1 MKNKILAIMLTTGMM
16 TGMMAAP
23 AAVSAADVN
32 PLEQLVNEMSNQILP
47 NPDAETAETTE
58 TDDGS
63 SVLADAGN
71 ANDEIDPS
79 FSQYDS
85 ILAPS
90 SIINEWIQQQNAAN
104 TEETT
109 EPAET
114 TPAEDEYL
122 AGEEFGTRQDT
133 PSVWYGSFAGT
144 PVTVSLSGDGVYTIT
159 MTGDMYTRSYSG
171 NYELAT
177 DGVSF
182 ATTSEPLTM
191 TYSEGGEILA
201 AFRDGE
207 EYRLVKSHSDEAPE
221 EAIDPQEFFGAW
233 KTTSISEHGEEVSF
247 DSVSD
252 IEELYVQA
260 YNGYA
265 TLHIK
270 MTDGTVIE
278 FSELQLKVVD
288 GKLCFS
294 ISEPLIGNITCVINP
309 NADDAGIMMKVSF
322 DDRVVDL
329 DMEYCMAN

>member
-1 MKNKILAIMLTTGMM
+1 MKNKILAIVLTAGMM
-16 TGMMAAP
+16 TGMMTSP
-23 AAVSAADVN
+23 AAVSAADAS

-47 NPDAETAETTE
+47 NPNEETAETG
-58 TDDGS
+58 DGS
-63 SVLADAGN
+63 SVLTDAGN

-85 ILAPS
+85 ILAPG
-90 SIINEWIQQQNAAN
+90 SIINEWIQQQNAENA
-104 TEETT
+104 EETAA
-109 EPAET
+109 PAET

-122 AGEEFGTRQDT
+122 AGEELETKQDT

-171 NYELAT
+171 NYVLTT

-182 ATTSEPLTM
+182 ATTSEPLNM

-233 KTTSISEHGEEVSF
+233 KTAYVSEHGEKIAF
-247 DSVSD
+247 DTITD
-252 IEELYVQA
+252 IEEMYIQA
-260 YNGYA
+260 YNGYV

-270 MTDGTVIE
+270 MADGTVIE

-294 ISEPLIGNITCVINP
+294 ISEPLVGNITCVINP
-309 NADDAGIMMKVSF
+309 NADDAGIMMEVSF
-322 DDRVVDL
+322 DNRVVDL

>member
-1 MKNKILAIMLTTGMM
+1 MKNKILAIMLAGMM

-23 AAVSAADVN
+23 AVVSAADVN
-32 PLEQLVNEMSNQILP
+32 PLEQLVNEMSDQILP
-47 NPDAETAETTE
+47 TPDAETAEATE

-63 SVLADAGN
+63 SVLADAGS
-71 ANDEIDPS
+71 ANNEIDPS
-79 FSQYDS
+79 LSQYDS

-90 SIINEWIQQQNAAN
+90 SIVNEWMQQQDTAN
-104 TEETT
+104 TEETI

-114 TPAEDEYL
+114 TQAEDEYV

-171 NYELAT
+171 NYELTT

-182 ATTSEPLTM
+182 AATSEPLNM

-252 IEELYVQA
+252 IEELYVQI

-270 MTDGTVIE
+270 MADGTVIE

-294 ISEPLIGNITCVINP
+294 ISDPLIGNITCVISP
-309 NADDAGIMMKVSF
+309 NADDAGIMMEVSF

>member
-1 MKNKILAIMLTTGMM
+1 MKNKILAIMLATGMM

-32 PLEQLVNEMSNQILP
+32 PLEQLVNEMIDQILP
-47 NPDAETAETTE
+47 NPDAETVDTNN
-58 TDDGS
+58 DS

-71 ANDEIDPS
+71 KNDEIDPS

-90 SIINEWIQQQNAAN
+90 SIINEWMQQQDAAN
-104 TEETT
+104 AEEAT

-122 AGEEFGTRQDT
+122 AGEEFGTRQDA

-171 NYELAT
+171 NYELTT

-201 AFRDGE
+201 VFRNGE
-207 EYRLVKSHSDEAPE
+207 
-221 EAIDPQEFFGAW
+221 
-233 KTTSISEHGEEVSF
+233 
-247 DSVSD
+247 
-252 IEELYVQA
+252 
-260 YNGYA
+260 
-265 TLHIK
+265 
-270 MTDGTVIE
+270 
-278 FSELQLKVVD
+278 
-288 GKLCFS
+288 
-294 ISEPLIGNITCVINP
+294 
-309 NADDAGIMMKVSF
+309 
-322 DDRVVDL
+322 
-329 DMEYCMAN
+329 